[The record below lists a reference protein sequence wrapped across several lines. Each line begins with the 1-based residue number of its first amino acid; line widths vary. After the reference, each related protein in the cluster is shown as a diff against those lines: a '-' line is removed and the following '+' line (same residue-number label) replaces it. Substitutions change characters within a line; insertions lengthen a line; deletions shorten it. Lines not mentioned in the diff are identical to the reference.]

1 MVVYLSYNVAG
12 RADLAGLKQL
22 IIQFKPD
29 YIFLQEMVGT
39 KESLEANL
47 GGQYDCQVNVDA
59 ENVNQPGCALA
70 WRSMLEVEAVSVV
83 PCRMQLLKSKHGDFV
98 NV

>member
-22 IIQFKPD
+22 IIQFKPE
-29 YIFLQEMVGT
+29 YVFLQEMVGT

-47 GGQYDCQVNVDA
+47 GGQYDC
-59 ENVNQPGCALA
+59 
-70 WRSMLEVEAVSVV
+70 
-83 PCRMQLLKSKHGDFV
+83 
-98 NV
+98 

>member
-29 YIFLQEMVGT
+29 YVFLQEMVGT
-39 KESLEANL
+39 KESLD
-47 GGQYDCQVNVDA
+47 GQYDCQVNVDA
-59 ENVNQPGCALA
+59 ENFG
-70 WRSMLEVEAVSVV
+70 AVYI
-83 PCRMQLLKSKHGDFV
+83 G
-98 NV
+98 